1 MVISKILACTV
12 CAASVV
18 FAAACAEGT
27 GKALAPTLPSPDAAA
42 ANADGTRLKASAPEI
57 SSPSGANRVNTL
69 TPQLTLT
76 NVSGEFDSSATL
88 SYQFQL
94 FDGATLISESG
105 DIAAGGGQTSW
116 TVPADV
122 LKNDKTYGWR
132 ARAKFSGADGT
143 WSGVASFRSPLPVSL
158 APDSPGPVPCG
169 GSTGPEIIACVAAA
183 YPEKLV
189 PTNVG
194 DFSDERR
201 YANMEFVRDRII
213 ETGKCKGL
221 NLGLNNKRGGPEIS
235 RDFIVYRSNKGKGG
249 RDRGVD
255 IASGY
260 DANQNK
266 LKLTWQL
273 FDDGP
278 NYGHPFYRDYGPV
291 DCSRM

>member
-1 MVISKILACTV
+1 MAICKILARTFCT
-12 CAASVV
+12 ASLLM
-18 FAAACAEGT
+18 AAACADGT
-27 GKALAPTLPSPDAAA
+27 GKALTPTLPSPDAAA

-57 SSPSGANRVNTL
+57 SSPRGANRVNTL
-69 TPQLTLT
+69 TPQLTIT
-76 NVSGEFDSSATL
+76 NATGEFDSTASLA
-88 SYQFQL
+88 YQFQV
-94 FDGATLISESG
+94 FDGATVLVESESV
-105 DIAAGGGQTSW
+105 AAGNGETSW
-116 TVPADV
+116 TVPANL

-132 ARAKFSGADGT
+132 GRGIFNGVDGT
-143 WSGVASFRSPLPVSL
+143 WTGVASFRTPLPPST
-158 APDSPGPVPCG
+158 APETPGPVPCAG
-169 GSTGPEIIACVAAA
+169 DTGQAIIACVAAA

-201 YANMEFVRDRII
+201 YANMEFLRDRII

-260 DANQNK
+260 DATQNK

-273 FDDGP
+273 FEDGP

-291 DCSRM
+291 DCSKM